1 MLPAKLLRYRRSS
14 DNRKKRKTKEKAE
27 NAKRRRSRNARA
39 TEAEKA
45 PVNPEKT
52 DEEGLESRVNTT
64 QNEDE
69 IKLLQAT
76 AERYHRHA
84 LHFFG
89 KWKEAETGTLRVIEE
104 RDLTMMEREI
114 GRGCFGTCYL
124 AKFGARTVVVK
135 QQQNCQASRQ
145 EARMTARLSHPN
157 TACFIGI
164 VERQN
169 RVDIVSTFYNIN
181 GERFNLGDIRSENA
195 TINWSHLLGGLCR
208 GIRHIHD
215 KIKILHNDIKSNNV
229 VLDGPSLA
237 EAEAVLVDFGKATD
251 QSNPRIYQTPAD
263 TKKFEHLAPELGQPN
278 GRQSKKT
285 DIYSVGFLVR
295 GMKYKFMTRFPT
307 TYVSL
312 YRSCLRSNP
321 LQRPTANELCEAFDC
336 ANS

>member
-27 NAKRRRSRNARA
+27 NAKKKRQSRNAHA

-52 DEEGLESRVNTT
+52 DEEGLESR
-64 QNEDE
+64 EDE
-69 IKLLQAT
+69 IKRLQET
-76 AERYHRHA
+76 AGRYHRHA

-89 KWKEAETGTLRVIEE
+89 KWREAETGTLRVIEE

-124 AKFGARTVVVK
+124 AKFGAGTVVVI

-145 EARMTARLSHPN
+145 EARMTARLGHPN

-181 GERFNLGDIRSENA
+181 GERSNLGDIHSENA

-208 GIRHIHD
+208 GIRHIYD
-215 KIKILHNDIKSNNV
+215 KIKILHSDIKSNNV
-229 VLDGPSLA
+229 VLDGPSSA

-263 TKKFEHLAPELGQPN
+263 TKKFQHWHP
-278 GRQSKKT
+278 S
-285 DIYSVGFLVR
+285 
-295 GMKYKFMTRFPT
+295 
-307 TYVSL
+307 
-312 YRSCLRSNP
+312 
-321 LQRPTANELCEAFDC
+321 
-336 ANS
+336 

>member
-1 MLPAKLLRYRRSS
+1 
-14 DNRKKRKTKEKAE
+14 
-27 NAKRRRSRNARA
+27 
-39 TEAEKA
+39 
-45 PVNPEKT
+45 
-52 DEEGLESRVNTT
+52 
-64 QNEDE
+64 
-69 IKLLQAT
+69 
-76 AERYHRHA
+76 
-84 LHFFG
+84 
-89 KWKEAETGTLRVIEE
+89 
-104 RDLTMMEREI
+104 MEREI
-114 GRGCFGTCYL
+114 ISRGRFGTCYL
-124 AKFGARTVVVK
+124 AKFGACTVVVK
-135 QQQNCQASRQ
+135 QQQNYQASRQ

-195 TINWSHLLGGLCR
+195 TINWSHLLGSPCR

-215 KIKILHNDIKSNNV
+215 KIKILRNDIKSNNV
-229 VLDGPSLA
+229 VLDGPSLV

-263 TKKFEHLAPELGQPN
+263 TKKFQHLAPKLGQPN

-285 DIYSVGFLVR
+285 DIYSVGFLVK

-312 YRSCLRSNP
+312 YQSCLRFNL